1 MATDIQAN
9 IQFSDGTF
17 AVLRK
22 EGASQNTIESLATGG
37 TGLNQASGI
46 EVGVAY
52 PGKMAVAASVQ
63 VITDSASTGSFSRA
77 YFQGP
82 DGKVLC
88 NVQGGGYVTTGL
100 PRLLKGVRMAN
111 GVTLR
116 AVFDVAADD
125 AAGTGCLAVYCSD
138 GTADNFSAVGVA
150 DTKTS
155 MTNKDGMT
163 IGESLAGKVITH
175 VYGTYSSTHGVNDDG
190 AGNSG
195 LYIEDAQGQL
205 KLMFPPGNGRTSS
218 SMSPITALAVGIRI
232 TQNDTLSIMT
242 GS

>member
-9 IQFSDGTF
+9 VQFSDGTF

-22 EGASQNTIESLATGG
+22 EGATAETIETIPTGG
-37 TGLNQASGI
+37 VGLNQASGLEI
-46 EVGVAY
+46 GIAY
-52 PGKMAVAASVQ
+52 PGKVAVAASIQ
-63 VITDSASTGSFSRA
+63 VITDSASTGAFCFG

-82 DGKVLC
+82 DGKILC
-88 NVQGGGYVTTGL
+88 NVQGGGYVTGGL
-100 PRLLKGVRMAN
+100 PNLLKPVRMAN
-111 GVTLR
+111 GITLR
-116 AVFDVAADD
+116 AYWDAAADVA
-125 AAGTGCLAVYCSD
+125 TGVGSLACYCSD
-138 GTADNFSAVGVA
+138 GTADVFFVKGVA
-150 DTKTS
+150 DTKTA
-155 MTNKDGMT
+155 MVNKDGMS

-190 AGNSG
+190 GGNSG

-205 KLMFPPGNGRTSS
+205 KLMYPPQNGRTNDT
-218 SMSPITALAVGIRI
+218 MSPVQKLAVGIRI